1 MPACHTGAVTPSEHL
16 GAEQLSESD
25 RAAVS
30 AQLGRPPR
38 GAVGVGYRCACGVP
52 AVVTTAPR
60 LPDGTPFPTMYY
72 LTCGRLNA
80 ALSTLEAVG
89 FMRQQAARLA
99 ADPAVAAQY
108 REAHERYLAE
118 RAALDEVAEIA
129 TVSAGGMPDRVK
141 CLHALAA
148 QSLASGPGVN
158 PVGDAALAEIGQWW
172 RTGSCAQ
179 EAP

>member
-1 MPACHTGAVTPSEHL
+1 M
-16 GAEQLSESD
+16 
-25 RAAVS
+25 
-30 AQLGRPPR
+30 
-38 GAVGVGYRCACGVP
+38 P

-72 LTCGRLNA
+72 LTCTRLNA
-80 ALSTLEAVG
+80 ALSTLEASG
-89 FMRQQAARLA
+89 FMREQAARLA
-99 ADPAVAAQY
+99 EEPAVAAQY
-108 REAHERYLAE
+108 AAAHRHYLAE
-118 RAALDEVAEIA
+118 RAALGVVPEIA
-129 TVSAGGMPDRVK
+129 EVSAGGMPDRVK

-148 QSLASGPGVN
+148 QSLADGPGVN